1 MLSARIGDSP
11 DLALKRLIL
20 ERTEGNPLFIEELV
34 EALFDEGVLVRNGA
48 VKVTRPLGQLKIP
61 PTVQGILAARI
72 DRLPAEA
79 KELLQTLAVIG
90 SEFPLTVAVR
100 LCSFRATDLISC
112 STFSRRAS
120 LYTSSRRW
128 VTSDIPSSTH

>member
-1 MLSARIGDSP
+1 M
-11 DLALKRLIL
+11 
-20 ERTEGNPLFIEELV
+20 
-34 EALFDEGVLVRNGA
+34 LVRNGA

-61 PTVQGILAARI
+61 PTVEGILAARI

-100 LCSFRATDLISC
+100 L
-112 STFSRRAS
+112 
-120 LYTSSRRW
+120 
-128 VTSDIPSSTH
+128 